1 MKSNGRVSGA
11 TSGALSP
18 DVFSPRC
25 PSRVLFDHVTS
36 RWALLILVALSNQ
49 TLRWGELSRLLQPVT
64 DKMLA
69 QALRTLEADRLVR
82 REVYPE
88 VPPRVDYS
96 LTERGQELVALLRP
110 VVDWAQTHAEEIIAD
125 AD

>member
-1 MKSNGRVSGA
+1 
-11 TSGALSP
+11 
-18 DVFSPRC
+18 
-25 PSRVLFDHVTS
+25 
-36 RWALLILVALSNQ
+36 
-49 TLRWGELSRLLQPVT
+49 
-64 DKMLA
+64 
-69 QALRTLEADRLVR
+69 LVR